1 MTVHVLSNSDR
12 IERSF
17 LVSQVGTA
25 RALAREV
32 AVADMTDDGRRTS
45 GPKAAGEWR
54 RASRCTS
61 GGCVEVK
68 TGEEISIRSSK
79 HPNGIVVNYDRDEW
93 RAFVEAVKAGEF
105 DV

>member
-1 MTVHVLSNSDR
+1 
-12 IERSF
+12 
-17 LVSQVGTA
+17 
-25 RALAREV
+25 
-32 AVADMTDDGRRTS
+32 VADTRDNGRGTTA
-45 GPKAAGEWR
+45 PTAAGEWR
-54 RASRCTS
+54 RASRCTN

-79 HPNGIVVNYDRDEW
+79 HPNGSVVNYDRDEW

>member
-1 MTVHVLSNSDR
+1 
-12 IERSF
+12 
-17 LVSQVGTA
+17 
-25 RALAREV
+25 
-32 AVADMTDDGRRTS
+32 
-45 GPKAAGEWR
+45 
-54 RASRCTS
+54 
-61 GGCVEVK
+61 VK